1 MHRLDA
7 IGDRQLRETLL
18 FARAQALP
26 VTADEV
32 AAAQGIHRNVA
43 RGRLE
48 RLAEAGLLI
57 ASFERRTRRTGAG
70 AGRPAKTHPAAPE
83 LAAIEFPERP
93 YEPLIG

>member
-1 MHRLDA
+1 MMHRLDA
-7 IGDRQLRETLL
+7 IGDRELRETLL
-18 FARAQALP
+18 FTRAQALP

-57 ASFERRTRRTGAG
+57 ASFERRTGRTGPG
-70 AGRPAKTHPAAPE
+70 AGRRPRP
-83 LAAIEFPERP
+83 IESHRS
-93 YEPLIG
+93 